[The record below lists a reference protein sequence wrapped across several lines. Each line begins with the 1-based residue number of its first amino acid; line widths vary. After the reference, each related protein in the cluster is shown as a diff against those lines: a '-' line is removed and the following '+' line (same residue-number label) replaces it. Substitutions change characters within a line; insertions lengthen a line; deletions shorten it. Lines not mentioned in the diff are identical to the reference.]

1 MVKIRSRKR
10 PRLWSLLGAVLLY
23 QRCEGNGRTDE
34 HTQIDPQLLFANG
47 IEAAKEA
54 RLRDA
59 KEAFE
64 AVVRL
69 QPSHSGALHSLGNLA
84 VIEGQLE
91 LAARYH
97 GLAKVRLE
105 E

>member
-1 MVKIRSRKR
+1 MVKTRIRKR
-10 PRLWSLLGAVLLY
+10 PRLWSLLGTVLLY
-23 QRCEGNGRTDE
+23 QRKGYGRAE
-34 HTQIDPQLLFANG
+34 HTQVDPQLLFAKG

-54 RLRDA
+54 KLRDA

-84 VIEGQLE
+84 VIEGELE

-97 GLAKVRLE
+97 NLAKVRLE
-105 E
+105 Q